1 MATYDFSLPSV
12 NIPAPQ
18 GGLLSGFAGEIGNR
32 LDDRN
37 AANAYNPLLDSIYG
51 AQSSAPGG
59 FLARLFGGAQ
69 PAPTAGAMPG
79 AGGIGSDA
87 VASARA
93 NAAPQLQANM
103 APPNMPPRA
112 ALEALLGNPQTQAFA
127 NHLLARSL
135 ALNGG
140 QGWGG
145 AQPQGAVPSAG
156 YPPANGANGPAY
168 GVGTPGGNPSMT
180 SAYRPPLPP
189 PNPLRNT
196 SHYAPGSAPQGA
208 MAGGGANGMA
218 GRQFSAAD
226 IPVGQTI
233 VQNGVRFRK
242 YPDGSVRS
250 V

>member
-18 GGLLSGFAGEIGNR
+18 GGLISGFAGEIGNR

-51 AQSSAPGG
+51 PRPPAPGG
-59 FLARLFGGAQ
+59 YLARLFGGTQ
-69 PAPTAGAMPG
+69 PAPTAGAVPG

-93 NAAPQLQANM
+93 NAAAQAQVNI

-112 ALEALLGNPQTQAFA
+112 ALEALLGNQQTRAFGS
-127 NHLLARSL
+127 NVLARSL

-145 AQPQGAVPSAG
+145 APPAGYSPAPAADGAVYGARAPAG
-156 YPPANGANGPAY
+156 A
-168 GVGTPGGNPSMT
+168 PGGTASVA
-180 SAYRPPLPP
+180 SAYPPPLPP
-189 PNPLRNT
+189 PNPLRGAAQ
-196 SHYAPGSAPQGA
+196 YAPGNRPYGTAAG
-208 MAGGGANGMA
+208 AGGAGPMP
-218 GRQFSAAD
+218 GRQYSAAE
-226 IPVGQTI
+226 IPTGQI
-233 VQNGVRFRK
+233 VVQNGVRFRK

>member
-1 MATYDFSLPSV
+1 MAKYDFSLPSV

-18 GGLLSGFAGEIGNR
+18 GGLISGFAGEVGNR
-32 LDDRN
+32 LDNRN
-37 AANAYNPLLDSIYG
+37 AATAYNPLLDSVYG
-51 AQSSAPGG
+51 AGPAPAAGG

-69 PAPTAGAMPG
+69 PAPMAGAAPR

-93 NAAPQLQANM
+93 SAAAPQVQANM

-112 ALEALLGNPQTQAFA
+112 AVEALLLNLQTRAFA
-127 NHLLARSL
+127 SNLLARSQGWS
-135 ALNGG
+135 GG

-145 AQPQGAVPSAG
+145 GAQAQGAVSPAG
-156 YPPANGANGPAY
+156 YPPANGANGMP
-168 GVGTPGGNPSMT
+168 
-180 SAYRPPLPP
+180 
-189 PNPLRNT
+189 
-196 SHYAPGSAPQGA
+196 
-208 MAGGGANGMA
+208 
-218 GRQFSAAD
+218 GRQYTAAE

-233 VQNGVRFRK
+233 VQNGMRFRK